1 MYVAYKLIRE
11 YCVRDQ
17 SPMYKRLLME
27 SLGTS
32 ALIILTALP
41 ISAQPSKKDGWL
53 FRDSLNQSQEPKI
66 VRLVD
71 SVRLVSDDESTPMT
85 DNIQSES
92 GQIPRGQTPNE
103 IGQERYQQLVST
115 AKGKIANLPDNVPLR
130 FTIGVN
136 YPVRLGEANPNTSQS
151 QWEVIGLV
159 NQNQEAKILTS
170 SDVLEMFDL
179 QPETLN
185 PASPTVQP
193 ETQTSPNAPPNQTD
207 NTPQTPSGIS
217 VLDLI
222 ARNRQDGRFYLL
234 PNVTY
239 ISVFRD
245 ALNATLNDELKV
257 NTFDMNGINPRTIP
271 PGELEEI

>member
-1 MYVAYKLIRE
+1 
-11 YCVRDQ
+11 
-17 SPMYKRLLME
+17 MYKQLLME

-32 ALIILTALP
+32 ALIILTAFP
-41 ISAQPSKKDGWL
+41 ISAQPLKKDSQL
-53 FRDSLNQSQEPKI
+53 FRDSLNQFHESKI
-66 VRLVD
+66 ARLVD
-71 SVRLVSDDESTPMT
+71 NARLVSDEESTPTT
-85 DNIQSES
+85 DNTQLDN
-92 GQIPRGQTPNE
+92 GQISRGQTPNE

-115 AKGKIANLPDNVPLR
+115 ARRKIANLPANVPLR

-136 YPVRLGEANPNTSQS
+136 YPVRLEEANPNTSQS
-151 QWEVIGLV
+151 QWDVIGWV
-159 NQNQEAKILTS
+159 NQNQEANPLTS

-185 PASPTVQP
+185 PNSPTVQP

-207 NTPQTPSGIS
+207 NIPPPPSEIS

-222 ARNRQDGRFYLL
+222 ARNRQNGQFYLL

-245 ALNATLNDELKV
+245 ALNATLNNELKV
-257 NTFDMNGINPRTIP
+257 NTFDMNGINPSIIP
-271 PGELEEI
+271 SGELEEI